1 MNQNQF
7 RGLMAI
13 MEDLA
18 KNVDKV
24 IQAKFPDI
32 MEGEGQEY
40 IFFKKG
46 QLYARYS
53 GQDIH
58 IDSPDEL
65 SLSVEELKEKYKEED
80 I

>member
-1 MNQNQF
+1 MGIMQN
-7 RGLMAI
+7 
-13 MEDLA
+13 LA
-18 KNVDKV
+18 KDVDKV
-24 IQAKFPDI
+24 IQVKFPDI
-32 MEGEGQEY
+32 MDGEGQEY
-40 IFFKKG
+40 IFFKHG